1 MSEKEHER
9 FDDERREAFLR
20 RLRDLLRK
28 LSGGEDDEDNEDDDT
43 DKERS

>member
-28 LSGGEDDEDNEDDDT
+28 LSNGEDG
-43 DKERS
+43 ERNDRGEEKRQ

>member
-28 LSGGEDDEDNEDDDT
+28 LSGGEDDEHNDRGD
-43 DKERS
+43 ERRQ

>member
-28 LSGGEDDEDNEDDDT
+28 LSNGEDDEHNDRGD
-43 DKERS
+43 ERRQ